1 MIAATIPDPVV
12 RQHLETVSHDGMDSF
27 VLARGS
33 LRGAAVNATRLV
45 NQMRANHGLGIL
57 ETLILGH
64 GLIGAALMSS
74 SLKGRDR
81 MQVDFQVDGPVGGI
95 VVDAN
100 AHGQVRGYLRVEAI
114 PLEEPLTSFD
124 TSPFIGSGFVKVTR
138 YPEKGQRPYSGTVVL
153 EHGTVAQD
161 LARYY
166 LESEQTPSVLNL
178 SIQFD
183 GDGRVIGAGGLLVQA
198 LPGDQRAET
207 VDEDGNRMLRAE
219 VEDRVVSMQSIGEAL
234 SRGQT
239 TTTIVQEALGA
250 FEPTHL
256 GSRPA
261 EFRCG
266 CSSERFR
273 RVLEWLPRSEQD
285 DIRRNGPFPLRTTC
299 AYCNSTYEFSR
310 EEVEAFLAA
319 AAQADEQDPE
329 TETRD
334 PSGGV

>member
-1 MIAATIPDPVV
+1 MIAATIPDPLVQ
-12 RQHLETVSHDGMDSF
+12 QHLETVSRDGMDSF

-74 SLKGRDR
+74 SLKGGDR
-81 MQVDFQVDGPVGGI
+81 MQVDFEVDGPVGGI

-100 AHGQVRGYLRVEAI
+100 ARGEVRGYLRTESI
-114 PLEEPLTSFD
+114 PVEEPLKSFD
-124 TSPFIGSGFVKVTR
+124 TSPFIGNGFVKVTR
-138 YPEKGQRPYSGTVVL
+138 YPEKGKRPYSGTVVL
-153 EHGTVAQD
+153 EHGTIAQD

-183 GDGRVIGAGGLLVQA
+183 SDGRVIGAGGLLVQA

-207 VDEDGNRMLRAE
+207 IDEDGNRMLRAE

-250 FEPTHL
+250 FEPAHL

-266 CSSERFR
+266 CSPDRFR
-273 RVLEWLPRSEQD
+273 RVLEWLPQAEKD
-285 DIRRNGPFPLRTTC
+285 DIRRNGPFPLQTTC
-299 AYCNSTYEFSR
+299 VYCNSTYEFSR
-310 EEVEAFLAA
+310 AEVEAFLDTTSQQTAENPQEESGAA
-319 AAQADEQDPE
+319 DDE
-329 TETRD
+329 
-334 PSGGV
+334 